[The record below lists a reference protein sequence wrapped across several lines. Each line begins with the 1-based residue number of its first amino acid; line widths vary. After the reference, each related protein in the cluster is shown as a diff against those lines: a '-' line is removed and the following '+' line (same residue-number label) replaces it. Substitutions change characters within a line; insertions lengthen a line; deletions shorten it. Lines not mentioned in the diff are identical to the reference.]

1 MKGLNVLLTGA
12 CGRIGKTFF
21 DASKDRYRF
30 TLTDRIAPDFD
41 LGEHRFVHAD
51 LSDKSSLAALLDG
64 IDGIDVIMHLSG
76 IPHASASFDELLPN
90 NILATTY
97 LFEAAVAAGVKRL
110 VLASSAQTIEGYP
123 VDRQITPGMPVM
135 PANLYGVSKCYGEAL
150 CGYYAAKTPLS
161 TIALR
166 IGAFEVPE
174 THDLNNARDLSAW
187 LSPRDAVQLLQRSVE
202 AEGVK
207 HLIAHGIS
215 NNRFKRLD
223 LSETTRVLGYHP
235 QDDAFQTFEIP
246 ITY

>member
-1 MKGLNVLLTGA
+1 MNGLNVLLTGA
-12 CGRIGKTFF
+12 CGKVGKTFF
-21 DASKDRYRF
+21 EASKDRYRF
-30 TLTDRIAPDFD
+30 TLTDRIEPDFD
-41 LGEHRFVHAD
+41 LGEHRFVRAD
-51 LSDKSSLAALLDG
+51 LSNKSVLASLLEN
-64 IDGIDVIMHLSG
+64 IEVVVHLSG
-76 IPHASASFDELLPN
+76 IPDPDTSFEALLPN

-97 LFEAAVAAGVKRL
+97 LFEAAVAAGVRRL
-110 VLASSAQTIEGYP
+110 VYASSAQAVEGYP
-123 VDRQITPGMPVM
+123 IDRQITPDMQVM

-161 TIALR
+161 AIALR
-166 IGAFEVPE
+166 IGAFESPD
-174 THDLNNARDLSAW
+174 TQDLNNARDLSAW

-223 LSETTRVLGYHP
+223 LSETTRVLGYQP
-235 QDDAFQTFEIP
+235 VDDAFQVFEIP

>member
-1 MKGLNVLLTGA
+1 VKGLNVLLTGA

-21 DASKDRYRF
+21 ETSKDRYRF
-30 TLTDRIAPDFD
+30 TLTDRVAPDFAP
-41 LGEHRFVHAD
+41 GEHRFVSAD

-64 IDGIDVIMHLSG
+64 IDVIVHLSG
-76 IPHASASFDELLPN
+76 IPHASAAFDELLPN

-97 LFEAAVAAGVKRL
+97 LFEAAVAAGVNRL
-110 VLASSAQTIEGYP
+110 VFASSAQTIEGYP
-123 VDRQITPGMPVM
+123 ADRQITPGMQVM

-150 CGYYAAKTPLS
+150 CSYYAAKTSLS

-166 IGAFEVPE
+166 IGAFEFPE

-187 LSPRDAVQLLQRSVE
+187 LSPRDAVHLLQRSVE

-223 LSETTRVLGYHP
+223 LSETTRVLGYQP
-235 QDDAFQTFEIP
+235 VDDAFQTFEIP

>member
-1 MKGLNVLLTGA
+1 MNGLNVLLTGA

-21 DASKDRYRF
+21 QASQDRYRF

-41 LGEHRFVHAD
+41 LGGNRFIHAD
-51 LSDKSSLAALLDG
+51 LSDKSCLATLLE
-64 IDGIDVIMHLSG
+64 GIDVIVHLSG

-97 LFEAAVAAGVKRL
+97 LFEAAVSAGVQRL
-110 VLASSAQTIEGYP
+110 VFASSAQTIEGYP
-123 VDRQITPGMPVM
+123 VDRQITPGMQVM
-135 PANLYGVSKCYGEAL
+135 PANMYGVSKCYGEAL

-166 IGAFEVPE
+166 IGAFEYPE
-174 THDLNNARDLSAW
+174 THNLNNARDLSAW
-187 LSPRDAVQLLQRSVE
+187 LSPRDAVQLLQCAVD
-202 AEGVK
+202 AVGVK

-223 LSETTRVLGYHP
+223 LSETTRVLGYQP
-235 QDDAFQTFEIP
+235 LDDAFTTFDMPDI
-246 ITY
+246 Y